1 MKKWTR
7 RAFIGAGVLAGGT
20 LVIGIAIRPGNRS
33 SKVAGLIASEGETV
47 MNVWLKIAPDNT
59 VTAIIPHAEMGQ
71 GVHTALAMMLADE
84 MDADWSKVK
93 FLEAPADK
101 EYANFTLLK
110 GFVAGNAT
118 FPKFIEET
126 IDGVFLTAVKSL
138 NFQITG
144 GSASVRF
151 TGQQAMR
158 IAGAAAKSMLMQAAA
173 DTWKV
178 PVEELTAQNS
188 IISHPSSKRSA
199 TFAELAPAAAKV
211 NIPKQPK
218 LKSPEEFTLMG
229 TSQPRFDIPAKVTG
243 EARFGMDVQVPGMKY
258 ATIKA
263 APVFGSKVKSVETTI
278 SSSQQ
283 GVKKILNLGDAV
295 AVIADG
301 YWQAK
306 TTLDALPIEFET
318 TENSALNQE
327 EIMDRYRKAMEADL
341 ENGKLDKHFKSG
353 DANSALQQAAI
364 LVEAEYQLPFLA
376 HATMEPM
383 NCTAWVHDGKCE
395 IWCGS
400 QNPLGVRAAAAEI
413 LDIAMDQVT
422 VHNQL
427 LGGGFGRRSET
438 DVVKQAILIAKEVD
452 FPVKLIWSR
461 EEDTQHDVYREATI
475 SRMKGGLDQSGLPI
489 AYTHQFIFKHH
500 PPEAADIPY
509 TIPNQLIQYSSPASH
524 VPWGNWRSVDHST
537 HGFLTESF
545 IDELAHAAKQDPFA
559 YRKRL
564 TKDNSRFQR
573 VLDLVYEKSNWGA
586 PLPPNWGRGVA
597 IAQSFGSIVAEVAEV
612 EVSVEGKVKVHRVV
626 CAVDPGFA
634 IHPDGFI
641 AQMESGIIYGLA
653 AAMTGE
659 ITIENGAVAQS
670 NFHNYPVTRMNE
682 VPKIETH
689 IINSGNPPGGAGEPS
704 TPVIAPAVTNAI
716 FDATGIRI
724 RQLPISK
731 NDLRASIGQTT

>member
-93 FLEAPADK
+93 FQEAPADK

-118 FPKFIEET
+118 FPKFMEGT

-178 PVEELTAQNS
+178 PMEELTAKNS
-188 IISHPSSKRSA
+188 IINHPSSQRSS
-199 TFAELAPAAAKV
+199 TFAELAPAAVKV
-211 NIPKQPK
+211 NIPTQPK

-243 EARFGMDVQVPGMKY
+243 EAKFGMDVQVPGMKY

-263 APVFGSKVKSVETTI
+263 APVFGSKVKSVNTTV
-278 SSSQQ
+278 SSGQQ

-301 YWQAK
+301 FWQAK
-306 TTLDALPIEFET
+306 ITLDALPIEFET
-318 TENSALNQE
+318 TENSGLNQE
-327 EIMDRYRKAMEADL
+327 EIMDRYRKAMDIDL
-341 ENGKLDKHFKSG
+341 AEGNLDTHFKDG
-353 DANSALQQAAI
+353 DAITALEQAAI

-395 IWCGS
+395 LWCGS
-400 QNPLGVRAAAAEI
+400 QNPLGVRAAAAELLEI
-413 LDIAMDQVT
+413 DIDQVT

-438 DVVKQAILIAKEVD
+438 DVMKQAILIAKEVD
-452 FPVKLIWSR
+452 YPVKLIWSR

-475 SRMKGGLDQSGLPI
+475 SRMKAGLDQSGLPI
-489 AYTHQFIFKHH
+489 AYAHQFIFKHH

-509 TIPNQLIQYSSPASH
+509 SIPNQLIQYSSPGSH

-545 IDELAHAAKQDPFA
+545 IDEIAHAAKQDPFA
-559 YRKRL
+559 YRKSL

-573 VLDLVYEKSNWGA
+573 VLDLVYEKSNWGT
-586 PLPPNWGRGVA
+586 PLPANWGRGIA

-612 EVSVEGKVKVHRVV
+612 EVGIDGKVKVHRVV

-634 IHPDGFI
+634 IHPNGFI

-659 ITIENGAVAQS
+659 ITIENGAVAQG

-682 VPKIETH
+682 APKIETH
-689 IINSGNPPGGAGEPS
+689 IINSGNPPGGGGEPS

-724 RQLPISK
+724 RQFPISK
-731 NDLRASIGQTT
+731 NDLRASIRPTT

>member
-20 LVIGIAIRPGNRS
+20 LVIGIAIRPGDRS

-47 MNVWLKIAPDNT
+47 MNVWLKIAPDNS

-93 FLEAPADK
+93 FQEAPADK

-118 FPKFIEET
+118 FPKFIEGT

-178 PVEELTAQNS
+178 PVEELTAKNS
-188 IISHPSSKRSA
+188 IISHPISQRSA

-211 NIPKQPK
+211 NIPTQPK

-243 EARFGMDVQVPGMKY
+243 EAQFGMDVQVPGMKY

-263 APVFGSKVKSVETTI
+263 APVFGSKVKSVDTTV
-278 SSSQQ
+278 SSGQQ
-283 GVKKILNLGDAV
+283 GVKKIINLGDAV

-318 TENSALNQE
+318 TENSGLNQE
-327 EIMDRYRKAMEADL
+327 EIMDRYSKAMDTDL
-341 ENGKLDKHFKSG
+341 AEGNLDTHFKDG
-353 DANSALQQAAI
+353 DATTALEQAAI

-395 IWCGS
+395 VWCGS
-400 QNPLGVRAAAAEI
+400 QNPLGVRAAAAELLEI
-413 LDIAMDQVT
+413 DTDQVT

-438 DVVKQAILIAKEVD
+438 DVMKQAILIAKEVD
-452 FPVKLIWSR
+452 YPVKLIWSR

-475 SRMKGGLDQSGLPI
+475 SRMKAGLDQSGIPT
-489 AYTHQFIFKHH
+489 AYAHQFIFKHH

-509 TIPNQLIQYSSPASH
+509 SIPNQLIQYSSPASH

-545 IDELAHAAKQDPFA
+545 IDEIAHAAKKDPFA
-559 YRKRL
+559 YRKSL

-573 VLDLVYEKSNWGA
+573 VLDLVYEKSNWGT
-586 PLPPNWGRGVA
+586 PLPANWGRGIA

-612 EVSVEGKVKVHRVV
+612 EVGLDGKVKVHRVV

-659 ITIENGAVAQS
+659 ITIENGAVAQG

-682 VPKIETH
+682 APKIETH
-689 IINSGNPPGGAGEPS
+689 IINSGNPPGGGGEPS

-731 NDLRASIGQTT
+731 NDLRASIRPTT